1 MAASRHDYP
10 DPTYEE
16 VREALSYIPTPPSHD
31 EWYPMAFAIKD
42 ALGENGFELWDEWS
56 RQGEGYNSSIT
67 KSTWKSATPKAGG
80 ITVATLFKLAR
91 DNGYRPDKPYTP
103 PTAEQLAAREAEQRA
118 RAEAAAEEQA
128 ERHAQAAKRAYG
140 IWKNADITVDLS
152 HGYLQKKGIADA
164 DLVRNIRQ
172 NEYQG
177 QKQLVI
183 PLWQNGKLV
192 SVQTINENGGKHFL
206 KGGQKSGSYAVL
218 GNLDKEAH
226 KGIAVAEGFATAA
239 SIRKATGLPVVI
251 AFDGGNM
258 VRIAE
263 NMAQRLSEN
272 QTVILAADNDPSGGG
287 LAAATNAAVSL
298 GSRARIVMPEF
309 SPEMVQRYQ
318 TEFGVWNDSKNREN
332 LPSDFNDLHYLAG
345 LERVRADF
353 DEVMERL
360 PENVPTAEPLRVSDD
375 ATIDVPVREWRKS
388 ERAPWRN
395 FPPVIRNGGLGDLK
409 NEPEYTAAKSGSN
422 AEAVH
427 LVNRLLTDETVQL
440 FREMAGDRDPLI
452 VSVLATEA
460 LGNNKIPL
468 AMAQALGRRLGLQV
482 DMSIRQINK
491 VSRTGAG
498 IDHRFAFQPVFDGT
512 VEAGRD
518 YLIVDDTLSVGGTIA
533 ALRGYIENRG
543 GRVIGAGV
551 MTAHEGA
558 LTLPV
563 KQTMIDDITRK
574 HGDAMN
580 NYWTKEFGYG
590 IDHLTQGEA
599 GHLRAAE
606 NVEQLRDRI
615 NDARL
620 RGITGRNEQPQPL
633 SSGQQEPPKALK
645 PEIHTTAATEQEAA
659 VLHSQQEQNM
669 AQQPTDISYSADNP
683 YAPYAAHDNEVRKNA
698 DDWEMRVP
706 LTETMLAGF
715 NSKAEANGFAVYI
728 EDRHASLGRFQVGK
742 STENGAYRV
751 EIDGAFKNH
760 GSMSVQE
767 AARDFTVSFHD
778 GDEIVG
784 YAYGNDFDALLKQA
798 DEWLQA
804 RQQEQTADHTQP
816 INEPTAADK
825 AAASLSEQ
833 EPHMENKTETKQ
845 ENTIEYGGRGQ
856 LQAGIPERETITLD
870 EVQTNLQRA
879 RAGEQI
885 QQEKAATQTVN
896 TETEK
901 NDSPSESENRTV
913 DNTMTAGQKTE
924 HGHPLFPKSKPV
936 LDLSYTTA
944 VGLSGRYVRMQGK
957 YLDINN
963 AETVMF
969 EDKGAKIKTAK
980 DDPQTVSD
988 MLDTAQAKN
997 WDSINISGSR
1007 DFRRQMWLEA
1017 ELRGIASTG
1026 YKPNKEDLAL
1036 RDQLR
1041 ESRERNSIEARNRPE
1056 QTKAETVR
1064 TDISNSDAQ
1073 KQEPAAVTE
1082 SPVLPDKTARF
1093 RAEAETLKM
1102 QADTPAETVEANQ
1115 AETFV
1120 AQTANKQHGMPK
1132 PVTDT
1137 AKHKTQSVAVNH
1149 ELEAAKAA
1157 YLSKADKLS
1166 KAAKNRLADH
1176 ERDFTDAISGMPQ
1189 KNRDTAMLHFYTSM
1203 QKRMNGTKLDM
1214 PSPTVAEQQRDNT
1227 RAIQPARSGEM
1238 EMER

>member
-1 MAASRHDYP
+1 MAASKHDYP

-16 VREALSYIPTPPSHD
+16 VRAALSYIPTPSSHD

-56 RQGEGYNSSIT
+56 RQGEGYNSSIA

-80 ITVATLFKLAR
+80 ITAATLFKLAR
-91 DNGYRPDKPYTP
+91 DNGYRPDRPYVP
-103 PTAEQLAAREAEQRA
+103 PTEEQLAAREAEQRA
-118 RAEAAAEEQA
+118 RAQAAAEEQA

-140 IWKNADITVDLS
+140 IWKNADMTVDLS

-287 LAAATNAAVSL
+287 LAAATNAAVAL
-298 GSRARIVMPEF
+298 GSRARIVIPEF
-309 SPEMVQRYQ
+309 SPEMVRRYQ
-318 TEFGVWNDSKNREN
+318 AEFGSWNDSKNREN
-332 LPSDFNDLHYLAG
+332 LPSDFNDLHHLAG

-353 DEVMERL
+353 AEVMERL
-360 PENVPTAEPLRVSDD
+360 PENVPTTEALRVSDD
-375 ATIDVPVREWRKS
+375 DAINAPVRLREWRKS
-388 ERAPWRN
+388 ERAPWRD

-422 AEAVH
+422 AEAAH
-427 LVNRLLTDETVQL
+427 LVNRLLTDETVQH
-440 FREMAGDRDPLI
+440 FREMAGDRNPLI

-468 AMAQALGRRLGLQV
+468 AMAQALGSRLGLQV

-512 VEAGRD
+512 VEAGRN

-590 IDHLTQGEA
+590 IDLLTQGEA

-606 NVEQLRDRI
+606 NVDRI
-615 NDARL
+615 RNRIHDARL
-620 RGITGRNEQPQPL
+620 RGIAGRNEPPVPLSSQQQERPQPL
-633 SSGQQEPPKALK
+633 NSEIPP
-645 PEIHTTAATEQEAA
+645 AAASTQEAA
-659 VLHSQQEQNM
+659 VLHSQKEQNM
-669 AQQPTDISYSADNP
+669 AQQTDMNQSESQ
-683 YAPYAAHDNEVRKNA
+683 
-698 DDWEMRVP
+698 
-706 LTETMLAGF
+706 
-715 NSKAEANGFAVYI
+715 EA
-728 EDRHASLGRFQVGK
+728 
-742 STENGAYRV
+742 ENG
-751 EIDGAFKNH
+751 
-760 GSMSVQE
+760 
-767 AARDFTVSFHD
+767 
-778 GDEIVG
+778 
-784 YAYGNDFDALLKQA
+784 
-798 DEWLQA
+798 
-804 RQQEQTADHTQP
+804 
-816 INEPTAADK
+816 
-825 AAASLSEQ
+825 
-833 EPHMENKTETKQ
+833 
-845 ENTIEYGGRGQ
+845 IEYRGRSQIQDTGT
-856 LQAGIPERETITLD
+856 PERETITL
-870 EVQTNLQRA
+870 EEAQANLQRA
-879 RAGEQI
+879 RVKEQI
-885 QQEKAATQTVN
+885 QQAATASQTAD
-896 TETEK
+896 TGAEK
-901 NDSPSESENRTV
+901 SGRPSENAIPTS
-913 DNTMTAGQKTE
+913 DNPMTDGQETE
-924 HGHPLFPKSKPV
+924 HGHTPFPKSKPV
-936 LDLSYTTA
+936 LDLSYATPA
-944 VGLSGRYVRMQGK
+944 RLSGRYVRLQGK

-980 DDPQTVSD
+980 NDPQTISD

-1056 QTKAETVR
+1056 QTKTETVR
-1064 TDISNSDAQ
+1064 TDFSNSDAP
-1073 KQEPAAVTE
+1073 KQEPAALAE
-1082 SPVLPDKTARF
+1082 SPVLQDKTARF

-1137 AKHKTQSVAVNH
+1137 AKHKTQPVAVNH

-1166 KAAKNRLADH
+1166 KTAKNRLADH

-1189 KNRDTAMLHFYTSM
+1189 KNRDSAMLHFYTSM

-1214 PSPTVAEQQRDNT
+1214 PAPTVAEQPRDNT
-1227 RAIQPARSGEM
+1227 RAMLSRSGEI